1 MIFKPAPPFS
11 GLINLVM
18 VTSCTTYG
26 VLLLVPISTDTKL
39 GGLYLKSRKTIQ
51 YYHDLGF
58 GLTTKARHKKV
69 QAKSATHESHLHS

>member
-18 VTSCTTYG
+18 VISCTTYGVFG
-26 VLLLVPISTDTKL
+26 VLLLVPISTYTKL
-39 GGLYLKSRKTIQ
+39 GGLYLKSSKTIQ

-58 GLTTKARHKKV
+58 GLATKA
-69 QAKSATHESHLHS
+69 